1 MIGRTITPVLA
12 ALLISLSSAACS
24 IVGGAAFRVAL
35 TDEPLNLSAA
45 YEDESSAF
53 VGGLVHAGLYRPDA
67 TLLPQPLLAEGPP
80 LTSAGGTTVQV
91 TLRSGLIF
99 HNGSPLTA
107 EDVVFTYELAKSGQ
121 CPLAPD
127 ICDVVRTHLEAVES
141 ESSSSV
147 RFRLI
152 SSWAPWRTRGMT
164 IPILPKGSVEESL
177 RRFQESISG
186 ADRTLITVTRENIAA
201 QLDATAC
208 AFSGDGMCLYAPYVG
223 EMERVLSASGLP
235 LPDVRIFPA
244 VNRGRPTVVTR
255 NDESYARDLYSRL
268 TTLEA
273 YLLAPAESQLAVAY
287 PLLDIQLTPIGAGPY
302 RISERTPGS
311 SMSLDS
317 FKSFALG
324 APKISSIR
332 INRMPSESAAVASFQ
347 SSQVDWVPHLSG
359 TSVADLSLRDGA
371 TLLKGPSSR
380 GYVYLAFNL
389 RPGRPFA
396 DGVVRAALSSCV
408 DLDLIAESAAS
419 GSGFPVSSTITPGS
433 WALPSTSVPEATL
446 NRSEARSA
454 LLADGWQEESDGVLA
469 KLGTRLEAEI
479 LVRDG
484 VSSRLSAAQSIADQ
498 AAECGF
504 SITVSAQPY
513 RSEILPRL
521 QYPGDFDAYIGSWQ
535 WSLDPD
541 DSDLF
546 LSTACP
552 TEEAPAGKNIAC
564 WQNERA
570 DVLLRQAATGSSEEV
585 RAPIYAE
592 FQALRRSERPYLLL
606 WADAGYTLLDERFTW
621 PTRDADAASP
631 LYAWSLELWSEE

>member
-1 MIGRTITPVLA
+1 
-12 ALLISLSSAACS
+12 
-24 IVGGAAFRVAL
+24 
-35 TDEPLNLSAA
+35 
-45 YEDESSAF
+45 
-53 VGGLVHAGLYRPDA
+53 
-67 TLLPQPLLAEGPP
+67 
-80 LTSAGGTTVQV
+80 
-91 TLRSGLIF
+91 
-99 HNGSPLTA
+99 
-107 EDVVFTYELAKSGQ
+107 
-121 CPLAPD
+121 
-127 ICDVVRTHLEAVES
+127 
-141 ESSSSV
+141 
-147 RFRLI
+147 
-152 SSWAPWRTRGMT
+152 
-164 IPILPKGSVEESL
+164 
-177 RRFQESISG
+177 
-186 ADRTLITVTRENIAA
+186 
-201 QLDATAC
+201 
-208 AFSGDGMCLYAPYVG
+208 
-223 EMERVLSASGLP
+223 
-235 LPDVRIFPA
+235 
-244 VNRGRPTVVTR
+244 
-255 NDESYARDLYSRL
+255 
-268 TTLEA
+268 
-273 YLLAPAESQLAVAY
+273 
-287 PLLDIQLTPIGAGPY
+287 
-302 RISERTPGS
+302 
-311 SMSLDS
+311 
-317 FKSFALG
+317 
-324 APKISSIR
+324 
-332 INRMPSESAAVASFQ
+332 
-347 SSQVDWVPHLSG
+347 
-359 TSVADLSLRDGA
+359 
-371 TLLKGPSSR
+371 
-380 GYVYLAFNL
+380 VYLAFNL